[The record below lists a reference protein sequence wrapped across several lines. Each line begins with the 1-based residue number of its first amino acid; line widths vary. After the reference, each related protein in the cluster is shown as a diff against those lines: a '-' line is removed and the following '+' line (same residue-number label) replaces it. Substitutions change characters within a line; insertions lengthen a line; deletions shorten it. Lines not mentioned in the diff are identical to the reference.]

1 MQEGIIAPQRAEV
14 GATEGIAWELLWK
27 LVQIKKGEGQQQ
39 SVSDMVND
47 ALPGFLK
54 GAERTART
62 LEADQHSLP
71 AREGANLQPLCQVH
85 DRTSAALNWCHM
97 RYSEGAA
104 QGRILAVS

>member
-1 MQEGIIAPQRAEV
+1 M
-14 GATEGIAWELLWK
+14 
-27 LVQIKKGEGQQQ
+27 QIKKGKGQQQ

-47 ALPGFLK
+47 SLSGFLK

-71 AREGANLQPLCQVH
+71 AQDGANLQALCQVH
-85 DRTSAALNWCHM
+85 DRTSAALNGCHM

-104 QGRILAVS
+104 QGRILTVS

>member
-1 MQEGIIAPQRAEV
+1 MQEDSIAPQRAEV

-27 LVQIKKGEGQQQ
+27 LVQLKKGEGQQQ
-39 SVSDMVND
+39 GISDMVND
-47 ALPGFLK
+47 ALSGFLK

-62 LEADQHSLP
+62 LETEQHSLP
-71 AREGANLQPLCQVH
+71 AQEGAKLQTLCQVH
-85 DRTSAALNWCHM
+85 DRGSAALNWCHM